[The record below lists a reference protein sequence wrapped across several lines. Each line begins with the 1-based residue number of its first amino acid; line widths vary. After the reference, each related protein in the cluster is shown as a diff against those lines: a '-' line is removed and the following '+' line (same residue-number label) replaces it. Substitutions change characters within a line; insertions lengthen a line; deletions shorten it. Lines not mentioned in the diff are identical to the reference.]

1 MRVLRKQFCKLVNNH
16 AMFDTF
22 NQFCLLENIDF
33 RFFSWQ
39 KLNFHCRLP
48 SWFPFWRRYFS
59 SFPVFPPPQFNKL
72 KFLSRSQLHARIRGC
87 YMTYSYHT
95 STPDRIED
103 FELSCH
109 WPYLDRYKAF
119 EKTKL
124 HFRSWIYW
132 IVFSNKSM
140 LRFQIYFSDK
150 FWRT

>member
-1 MRVLRKQFCKLVNNH
+1 MNNH
-16 AMFDTF
+16 AVFNTF
-22 NQFCLLENIDF
+22 NQFSLLENIDF

-59 SFPVFPPPQFNKL
+59 SFPVFWRSFTSFPLDEIPFAHPTQFNKL

-140 LRFQIYFSDK
+140 LRF
-150 FWRT
+150 